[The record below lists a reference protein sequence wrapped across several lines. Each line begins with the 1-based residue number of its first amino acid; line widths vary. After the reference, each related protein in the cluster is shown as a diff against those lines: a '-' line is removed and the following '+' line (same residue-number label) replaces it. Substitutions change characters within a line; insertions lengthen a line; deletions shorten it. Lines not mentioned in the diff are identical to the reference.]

1 MNDQIHI
8 HLALK
13 QIHDVIN
20 VKSYKIKLDVR
31 VFKVGV
37 SLGGELFF
45 LL

>member
-20 VKSYKIKLDVR
+20 VKSYKIKLDV
-31 VFKVGV
+31 VF
-37 SLGGELFF
+37 LFDHHHLF
-45 LL
+45 